1 MRFEAKGLVELTKT
15 MCLRAGSE
23 EAEAA
28 LVARHLVDANLMG
41 HDSHGI
47 GMLPIYVE
55 ELLDGRLA
63 PGRHVT
69 VVRDK
74 GPFLVLDGN
83 RGYGQVI
90 GGEAMALGIAKA
102 REHGLAVVAL
112 RNTHH
117 LGRIGAWGEMCL
129 EHGLISIHYVNVIG
143 HRALVA
149 PFGGSDSRFTTN
161 PYCTAIPATDK
172 TPPLVLDMATSRVA
186 HGKVRVAHNAG
197 LEVADGTLIDADGN
211 PTRDPGV
218 MFREPSG
225 SMLAMGEHKG
235 YGLALV
241 CEILAGALTGG
252 GTCLPEREH
261 IATIIN
267 NMLSVII
274 DPAALTEVAEF
285 QREVDAITAH
295 VKASPP
301 ASGVEEVMVPGDPE
315 RKARA
320 EREARG
326 VPLSDGSWAEI
337 VGAAEKLG
345 IERAEVEAIAGVRGQ
360 GRATA

>member
-1 MRFEAKGLVELTKT
+1 MRVAAERLVELVIRVFLGT
-15 MCLRAGSE
+15 GSDE
-23 EAEAA
+23 TEAA
-28 LVARHLVDANLMG
+28 LVARQLVDANLMG
-41 HDSHGI
+41 HDSHGVA
-47 GMLPIYVE
+47 LVTVYVDSA
-55 ELLDGRLA
+55 LDGRLV

-69 VVRDK
+69 VVRDS

-90 GGEAMALGIAKA
+90 GGEAMELGIAKA
-102 REHGLAVVAL
+102 REHGVAVVAL

-129 EHGLISIHYVNVIG
+129 AQGLISIHYVNVNG
-143 HRALVA
+143 HRPMVA

-172 TPPLVLDMATSRVA
+172 NPPIVLDMATARVA

-197 LEVADGTLIDADGN
+197 REVADGTLIDAQGN
-211 PTRDPGV
+211 GTRDPGV
-218 MFREPSG
+218 MFREPRG

-235 YGLALV
+235 YGLAFS

-261 IATIIN
+261 IDTILN
-267 NMLSVII
+267 NMLTLII
-274 DPAALTEVAEF
+274 DPARLTDVAAF
-285 QREVDAITAH
+285 ASEVDAITAH

-301 ASGVEEVMVPGDPE
+301 APGVEEVMVAGDPE
-315 RKARA
+315 RKARVERAA
-320 EREARG
+320 EG
-326 VPLSDGSWAEI
+326 VPMDPGTWQGLIEAAAKAGLERPEVETI
-337 VGAAEKLG
+337 VG
-345 IERAEVEAIAGVRGQ
+345 VQIAP
-360 GRATA
+360 